1 MSDDWINSRERAV
14 EVLEGQVQLARA
26 WGTPRIA
33 ITVDAAERLLTP
45 RDADHCTAEE
55 RAVVEAALADRQ
67 AEWQRQPDN
76 ADIDKLIATRR
87 DFRLAVTALLAA
99 RKEST

>member
-1 MSDDWINSRERAV
+1 MV
-14 EVLEGQVQLARA
+14 
-26 WGTPRIA
+26 
-33 ITVDAAERLLTP
+33 AECQ
-45 RDADHCTAEE
+45 ADHCTPEE
-55 RAVVEAALADRQ
+55 RAVVETALADRR
-67 AEWQRQPDN
+67 AEWRRQPDN

>member
-1 MSDDWINSRERAV
+1 VGDVITKKTCSRC
-14 EVLEGQVQLARA
+14 GQPYDTEKVPCPDCMQR
-26 WGTPRIA
+26 WGKRRPSIGLLSCPR
-33 ITVDAAERLLTP
+33 
-45 RDADHCTAEE
+45 DHCTAEE
-55 RAVVEAALADRQ
+55 RAVVETALADRR
-67 AEWQRQPDN
+67 AEWQRQPNN

>member
-1 MSDDWINSRERAV
+1 MV
-14 EVLEGQVQLARA
+14 
-26 WGTPRIA
+26 
-33 ITVDAAERLLTP
+33 AECQ
-45 RDADHCTAEE
+45 ADHCTTEE
-55 RAVVEAALADRQ
+55 RAVVEAALADRR

-76 ADIDKLIATRR
+76 ADIDKMIATRR